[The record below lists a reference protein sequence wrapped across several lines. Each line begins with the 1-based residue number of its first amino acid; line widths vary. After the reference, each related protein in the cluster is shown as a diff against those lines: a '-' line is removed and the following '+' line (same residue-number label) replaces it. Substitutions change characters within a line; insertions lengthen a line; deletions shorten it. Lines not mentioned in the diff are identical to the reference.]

1 MTNIYIFILTKL
13 FDKIISFDKNR
24 INRKN
29 NNNKIRDLSGKGK
42 VVVLWSFVQT
52 EGDVDKIFMEEWLIL
67 KGKQISN
74 SIHEKS
80 GC

>member
-1 MTNIYIFILTKL
+1 MTNIYIFLLTKL

-80 GC
+80 GY

>member
-1 MTNIYIFILTKL
+1 MTNIYIFLLRKL

-52 EGDVDKIFMEEWLIL
+52 EGDVDKIFMEE
-67 KGKQISN
+67 
-74 SIHEKS
+74 
-80 GC
+80 

>member
-1 MTNIYIFILTKL
+1 MTNIYIFLLTKL

-52 EGDVDKIFMEEWLIL
+52 EGDVDKIFMKEWLIL
-67 KGKQISN
+67 KAKQISN
-74 SIHEKS
+74 SIHEKF

>member
-1 MTNIYIFILTKL
+1 MTNIYIFLLTKL

-29 NNNKIRDLSGKGK
+29 NNNKIRDLSGK
-42 VVVLWSFVQT
+42 VIVLWSFVQT
-52 EGDVDKIFMEEWLIL
+52 EGDVDKIFMKEWLIL

>member
-1 MTNIYIFILTKL
+1 MTNIYIFLLTKL
-13 FDKIISFDKNR
+13 FDKIISFENR

>member
-1 MTNIYIFILTKL
+1 MTNIYIFLLTKL

-42 VVVLWSFVQT
+42 VV
-52 EGDVDKIFMEEWLIL
+52 IL
-67 KGKQISN
+67 
-74 SIHEKS
+74 
-80 GC
+80 

>member
-1 MTNIYIFILTKL
+1 MTNIYIFLLTKL

-29 NNNKIRDLSGKGK
+29 NNNKIRDLSGK

-67 KGKQISN
+67 KAKQISN

>member
-1 MTNIYIFILTKL
+1 MTNIYIFLLTKL

-52 EGDVDKIFMEEWLIL
+52 EEDVDKIFMEEWLIL
-67 KGKQISN
+67 KAIQISN

>member
-1 MTNIYIFILTKL
+1 MTNIYIFLLTKL

-29 NNNKIRDLSGKGK
+29 NNNKIRDLSGK
-42 VVVLWSFVQT
+42 VIVLWSFVQT

>member
-1 MTNIYIFILTKL
+1 MTNIYISLLTKL
-13 FDKIISFDKNR
+13 FDKIISFENR
-24 INRKN
+24 INRKNN
-29 NNNKIRDLSGKGK
+29 NNNKIRDLSGK
-42 VVVLWSFVQT
+42 VIVLWSFVQT

>member
-1 MTNIYIFILTKL
+1 MTNIYIFLLRKL

-29 NNNKIRDLSGKGK
+29 NNNKIRNLSGKGK

-52 EGDVDKIFMEEWLIL
+52 EGDVDKIFMEE
-67 KGKQISN
+67 
-74 SIHEKS
+74 
-80 GC
+80 